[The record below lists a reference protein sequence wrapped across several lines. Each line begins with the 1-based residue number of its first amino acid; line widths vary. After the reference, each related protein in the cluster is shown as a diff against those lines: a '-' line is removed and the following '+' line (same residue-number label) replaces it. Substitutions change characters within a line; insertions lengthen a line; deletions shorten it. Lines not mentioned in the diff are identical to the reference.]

1 MSTEA
6 FTDFHF
12 PGQWLE
18 EVDSEGR
25 QLLADEA
32 EILLVG
38 AQLRLVSQTAPR
50 SAAEVIFFQMLFSC
64 CHPQPTQRALSVEK
78 PLLTIFRSYFSH
90 HHDPRATF

>member
-1 MSTEA
+1 VSTEA
-6 FTDFHF
+6 FTDFHS

-18 EVDSEGR
+18 ELDSESR
-25 QLLADEA
+25 HFPADEA

-64 CHPQPTQRALSVEK
+64 CHPQPTQQAPSV
-78 PLLTIFRSYFSH
+78 
-90 HHDPRATF
+90 D